1 MDHGADERA
10 PGFHGDEAVVADFDG
25 DDLRAGSDAVT
36 IRVLGEIPRRDPR
49 HLGIRRNREDFF
61 ILRKFISPSGWIYRS
76 VFATVMGSP
85 GNSLIFV
92 AIGDQIFNPEKT
104 GRVPQSLS

>member
-49 HLGIRRNREDFF
+49 HLVIRRNR
-61 ILRKFISPSGWIYRS
+61 R
-76 VFATVMGSP
+76 
-85 GNSLIFV
+85 IFSFCENLYLLPD
-92 AIGDQIFNPEKT
+92 GFTDLFLP
-104 GRVPQSLS
+104 R